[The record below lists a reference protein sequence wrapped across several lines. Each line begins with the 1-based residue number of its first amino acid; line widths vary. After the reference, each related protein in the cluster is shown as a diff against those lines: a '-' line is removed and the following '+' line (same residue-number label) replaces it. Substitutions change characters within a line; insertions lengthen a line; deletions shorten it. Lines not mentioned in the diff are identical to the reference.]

1 LETYVTRV
9 IASEMPTEFELE
21 ALKAQGVVARTYI
34 VSHLLHQEETNI
46 SDTTDHQ
53 VYRNEEELRELWGDD
68 FQHKMGKL
76 TEAVAATKGEILTY
90 NEWPIT
96 ASYFSTSNGYTENSE
111 DYWEEDIPYLRSV
124 PSPWDEDSPM

>member
-1 LETYVTRV
+1 MGLLSIIILIPALIVMPYLKTSDPSVAIAEETSPPIEELSSDVTVSVMRMQTEAIEDVPLETYVTRV

-68 FQHKMGKL
+68 FQ
-76 TEAVAATKGEILTY
+76 
-90 NEWPIT
+90 
-96 ASYFSTSNGYTENSE
+96 
-111 DYWEEDIPYLRSV
+111 
-124 PSPWDEDSPM
+124 